1 MSVKM
6 LLATIIKCKSKNF
19 ENVDCKIKLEK
30 DDRRNVVLSMVLIT
44 IKWINIDKGDYFVYI
59 YIYWGPTDAGDRS
72 LPSALP
78 SPDIL
83 PGKYSSDVRCLTVM
97 Q

>member
-30 DDRRNVVLSMVLIT
+30 DDRRNVVLSMVLTT
-44 IKWINIDKGDYFVYI
+44 IKWINIDKGDCFVYI
-59 YIYWGPTDAGDRS
+59 YIYIGGPPTQEIEAY
-72 LPSALP
+72 PVP
-78 SPDIL
+78 SPPQIYYQVSTL
-83 PGKYSSDVRCLTVM
+83 QM
-97 Q
+97 